1 MSFSFYLIS
10 LIVFLLIAFLF
21 YREAVAYAKKGI
33 SKKEW
38 KHNTG
43 MLGALRP
50 VLPLSL
56 VATVLIMLVVQ
67 YFFF

>member
-1 MSFSFYLIS
+1 MPFTFYIIS

-33 SKKEW
+33 SQKEW
-38 KHNTG
+38 KHNSG
-43 MLGALRP
+43 MLGVLRP

-56 VATVLIMLVVQ
+56 VATVLIMLAVQ
-67 YFFF
+67 YIFF